1 MSNIPDNIRKMWE
14 EAAKGKPNPWA
25 VCHAKLGPEKDAKF
39 ERCVMH
45 VKGEDGGKK
54 SSNG

>member
-1 MSNIPDNIRKMWE
+1 MSKVPDNIRKMWE

-25 VCHAKLGPEKDAKF
+25 VCHARLGPEKDAKF

-45 VKGEDGGKK
+45 VKGEDGKK
-54 SSNG
+54 ESK